1 MLAINEFS
9 KEVFEN
15 AQEHGWWEEERRFG
29 EIIALCHSELSE
41 ALEEDRQG
49 NPTVYFSK
57 DGKIETDLSKWSGE
71 KLEGVATEMA
81 DCIIRILD
89 WCGRNKI
96 DIEKIIEMKHK
107 YNKSRSYMHGG
118 KKY

>member
-41 ALEEDRQG
+41 ALEEGQTRQSDRLFFERRE
-49 NPTVYFSK
+49 N
-57 DGKIETDLSKWSGE
+57 
-71 KLEGVATEMA
+71 
-81 DCIIRILD
+81 
-89 WCGRNKI
+89 RNRL
-96 DIEKIIEMKHK
+96 IEMERRKVRGCSDR
-107 YNKSRSYMHGG
+107 NG
-118 KKY
+118 